1 MPYTFGIRDALGIA
15 RCCIG
20 QGRSASWLPVFYV
33 ALVRASAF
41 LSCLAADTI
50 AVDVLIEEFLALA
63 AVDCLAH
70 CSVPFFNSLISPSA
84 AATI

>member
-1 MPYTFGIRDALGIA
+1 MPLWALLIAAEVKVDKFLFGDEM
-15 RCCIG
+15 
-20 QGRSASWLPVFYV
+20 
-33 ALVRASAF
+33 ALVRTSAF
-41 LSCLAADTI
+41 HACLAADTI
-50 AVDVLIEEFLALA
+50 AVDVLVEEFLALA